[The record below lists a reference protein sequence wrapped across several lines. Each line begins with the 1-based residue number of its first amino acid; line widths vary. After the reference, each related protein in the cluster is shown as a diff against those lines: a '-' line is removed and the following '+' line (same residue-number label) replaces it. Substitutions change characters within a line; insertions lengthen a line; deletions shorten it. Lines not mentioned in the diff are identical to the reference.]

1 MWSVQTPLCQFN
13 VIPSHIL
20 TKLKKKD
27 LTWEKYFNLSA
38 QEVGELI
45 CAPTMGRKLHKLIRQ
60 FPKLNLVAHV
70 RPTTSEVLGVELTIT
85 PDFAWDDIMHGYV
98 EPFWVIVEDKDGAR
112 ILHCEYFLLK
122 KQHIEEDHTLNF
134 TVSIKCL
141 PPQYSIRVVSDKWLG
156 SQTVLPVSCYHLI
169 IPENYPPTELLDLQ
183 PLPVTAL
190 RNPSYEALYQD
201 FKHFNPVQTQVF
213 TVLYNSDDNVL
224 VAAPTGSGKTI
235 CAEFAILRHHQ
246 INTNSVMRVVYLTPN
261 ETLAKQQYL
270 DWDKKFGNGLKLK
283 VVELSGDPQ
292 IDLKLLREG
301 QIIVST
307 LEKWD
312 ALNRTR
318 KATVITMSVSLFIID
333 QLHLIGEQGG
343 HVIEGT
349 VSRMKS
355 HDIGNNLLI
364 KSYSKVRLVGL
375 STSVGNAK
383 DLGEWIGATSH
394 GFFNFPLG
402 KSVEIQTQ
410 GVDVANFE
418 ARMQAMTKPTYIAIT
433 QLVKNGQNSIVFVPS
448 RKYVRLVAVDL
459 IKYKGAD
466 GDKKSFLPNP
476 LAELVP
482 FINKISDKILKTT
495 LHEGVGFLHEGLNG
509 SDRDIVT
516 QLFKSGLIQV
526 CIITSSICR
535 EVKLS
540 TPLVIVMGTQ
550 YYDGP
555 ENSQTNYPVAD
566 LLQMVQPVSS
576 PLVNGHGKCII
587 LCHTPRKEYYKA
599 LLCGTYPVESVL
611 PQFLH
616 DYILVGVAGKFIFFK
631 KDVVENYLANT
642 FLYKRLTKNPKF
654 YGCQDLAVHMS
665 DLAKNTLADLQANK
679 CVVIGDDRIYS
690 TDQGEKSIKFLIN
703 YKTMAKFSASLTPT
717 TDMGGLLDILSK
729 APEFDALPIRFGI
742 DEEEEVRRRRGTP
755 PS

>member
-1 MWSVQTPLCQFN
+1 M
-13 VIPSHIL
+13 
-20 TKLKKKD
+20 
-27 LTWEKYFNLSA
+27 
-38 QEVGELI
+38 
-45 CAPTMGRKLHKLIRQ
+45 IR
-60 FPKLNLVAHV
+60 
-70 RPTTSEVLGVELTIT
+70 
-85 PDFAWDDIMHGYV
+85 
-98 EPFWVIVEDKDGAR
+98 
-112 ILHCEYFLLK
+112 
-122 KQHIEEDHTLNF
+122 
-134 TVSIKCL
+134 
-141 PPQYSIRVVSDKWLG
+141 
-156 SQTVLPVSCYHLI
+156 
-169 IPENYPPTELLDLQ
+169 
-183 PLPVTAL
+183 
-190 RNPSYEALYQD
+190 
-201 FKHFNPVQTQVF
+201 
-213 TVLYNSDDNVL
+213 
-224 VAAPTGSGKTI
+224 
-235 CAEFAILRHHQ
+235 
-246 INTNSVMRVVYLTPN
+246 
-261 ETLAKQQYL
+261 
-270 DWDKKFGNGLKLK
+270 
-283 VVELSGDPQ
+283 
-292 IDLKLLREG
+292 
-301 QIIVST
+301 
-307 LEKWD
+307 
-312 ALNRTR
+312 
-318 KATVITMSVSLFIID
+318 
-333 QLHLIGEQGG
+333 
-343 HVIEGT
+343 
-349 VSRMKS
+349 SR
-355 HDIGNNLLI
+355 
-364 KSYSKVRLVGL
+364 
-375 STSVGNAK
+375 
-383 DLGEWIGATSH
+383 
-394 GFFNFPLG
+394 
-402 KSVEIQTQ
+402 
-410 GVDVANFE
+410 
-418 ARMQAMTKPTYIAIT
+418 
-433 QLVKNGQNSIVFVPS
+433 
-448 RKYVRLVAVDL
+448 
-459 IKYKGAD
+459 
-466 GDKKSFLPNP
+466 FLPNP

-482 FINKISDKILKTT
+482 FIKKISDKILKTT